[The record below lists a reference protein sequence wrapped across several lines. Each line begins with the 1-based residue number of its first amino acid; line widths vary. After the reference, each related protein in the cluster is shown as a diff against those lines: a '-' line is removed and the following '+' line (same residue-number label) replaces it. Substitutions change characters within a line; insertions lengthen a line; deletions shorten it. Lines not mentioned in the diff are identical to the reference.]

1 MMDERRQKSVSTE
14 RSAFV
19 LKFALFFAF
28 LRRVMSFVFFKLSN
42 DCCKFFFFTSHFILF
57 SSLFF
62 FFFFLRLHDRH
73 DRSSDIG
80 E

>member
-1 MMDERRQKSVSTE
+1 MDERRQKSVSTE

-28 LRRVMSFVFFKLSN
+28 LRRVSFVFFKLSN
-42 DCCKFFFFTSHFILF
+42 CCKFFFFTSHFILF

-62 FFFFLRLHDRH
+62 FFFFFLRLHDRH